1 MTRWRIVL
9 GVALALGVQAVALAQ
24 ARPDF
29 SGTWRFNQE
38 KSSQGIA
45 GNSPDLP
52 FPSEIVVKQ
61 TPTDFDVASTSVRQS
76 PFAAVYKLD
85 GSTVSVEAGQGI
97 TETGT
102 ARFEGDTVV
111 ITTHRS
117 YPSPA
122 GEIVAEFT
130 ETWSLSGTV
139 LTIEKT
145 RTQDG
150 ESVTETAVFDKS

>member
-1 MTRWRIVL
+1 MKRWGIVL
-9 GVALALGVQAVALAQ
+9 SVALAVGVQALAQ
-24 ARPDF
+24 AGPDF
-29 SGTWRFNQE
+29 SGSWRFNQE

-45 GNSPDLP
+45 GNSPNVP
-52 FPSEIVVKQ
+52 FPSQLVVKQ
-61 TPTDFDVASTSVRQS
+61 SADELYVESHSVRQATLMAT
-76 PFAAVYKLD
+76 FRLD
-85 GSTVSVEAGQGI
+85 GSTVTLETPRGI

-102 ARFEGDTVV
+102 AMLEGATMVV
-111 ITTHRS
+111 ATRRS

-130 ETWSLSGTV
+130 ETWHLSGNV

-150 ESVTETAVFDKS
+150 ESVTETAVYDQS

>member
-1 MTRWRIVL
+1 MKRWRVVL

-38 KSSQGIA
+38 KSSRGIA
-45 GNSPDLP
+45 GNSPNVP

-61 TPTDFDVASTSVRQS
+61 SSAELYVASSSVRQAS
-76 PFAAVYKLD
+76 ISAVYQLD
-85 GSTVSVEAGQGI
+85 GSTVTVEAPQGI
-97 TETGT
+97 SETGA

-122 GEIVAEFT
+122 GEIVADFT
-130 ETWSLSGTV
+130 EAWSLSGNV

-150 ESVTETAVFDKS
+150 ESSTETAVFDKS

>member
-1 MTRWRIVL
+1 MKGWRIVL
-9 GVALALGVQAVALAQ
+9 SVALALGVQAVALAQ
-24 ARPDF
+24 AGPDF

-52 FPSEIVVKQ
+52 FPSQLVVKQ
-61 TPTDFDVASTSVRQS
+61 SADELYVESRSVRQATLTAT
-76 PFAAVYKLD
+76 FRLD
-85 GSTVSVEAGQGI
+85 GNTVTLETPRGI

-102 ARFEGDTVV
+102 AMLEGATMVV
-111 ITTHRS
+111 ATRRS

-122 GEIVAEFT
+122 GEIVAEFE
-130 ETWSLSGTV
+130 ETWSLDGTV

-150 ESVTETAVFDKS
+150 ESVTETAVYDRS